1 MTQTKLLIAIS
12 VLCVV
17 LLSSGCGKKEET
29 TTAPESTTP
38 AVPVPS
44 TASAPAALP
53 AGLKITD
60 IKVGTGAEAVAN
72 SKVKIEYTGKLD
84 NGHVFDATSRHNNE
98 PLEFTVGVQQVIPG
112 MDQGVLGMK
121 VGGTRDI
128 TIPPD
133 LGYGEDDMGEIPPNS
148 TLHFKIKLVSVE

>member
-1 MTQTKLLIAIS
+1 MNQTKLLIAIS
-12 VLCVV
+12 ILCIV
-17 LLSSGCGKKEET
+17 LLAGGCGKKEEVST
-29 TTAPESTTP
+29 PPAATMPTALTTP
-38 AVPVPS
+38 EN
-44 TASAPAALP
+44 AALP

-60 IKVGTGAEAVAN
+60 IKIGTGAEAVAN
-72 SKVKIEYTGKLD
+72 SNVKIEYTGKLD
-84 NGHVFDATSRHNNE
+84 DGKVFDATSRHNNE
-98 PLEFTVGVQQVIPG
+98 PLPFTVGVGQVIPG

-121 VGGTRDI
+121 VGGVRDI